1 MKINFKALLPHLVA
15 VVSFVIVS
23 SLYFLPAFQGN
34 ELIQGDIQQYR
45 GMSREIEDFRMM
57 NGEESL
63 WTNGIFGGMPSY
75 AISTLYPNNYLSVVN
90 QILMLGLPKP
100 VGLMFLAMLG
110 FYIFALCLRVN
121 PWLGILGSLAFGLS
135 TIHILYIGAGHVTKV
150 LAITYMAPTLGG
162 MLLAFRGKW
171 LLGSILF
178 ALFFGLNIMAGHPQM
193 TYYLAFLLFAVAA
206 VEGIRLLIKKDFIYL
221 GKVVGGLLL
230 GVFLGI
236 LPNVGYLMVMSEY
249 KPYSTRGNTELTKPA
264 EGQELQQKGLSEKYI
279 LEYNYGPGEIL
290 SIVAPNAKGGAQK
303 LLLENDVAKKFLSKS
318 KEYKEY
324 KSILLNTDPSQGNL
338 FYTYWGEQKMSGGAF
353 YFGVVMFVFFLFG
366 LILLKDPIKWAF
378 LAIFLLAAA
387 LASKDPGGLNAFFI
401 HKFPMYN
408 AFRDSKMIL
417 VLIQI
422 MIPALG
428 ILFLDKLFKKD
439 GLYTFDK
446 RKFLYISGGILLVGL
461 ILYFSPS
468 ISGSFLSQNEITGFQ
483 QYVDQLKQMP
493 NSNQSQIQGGIENIE
508 SIQDALIATR
518 IEIYKSEILRMLGL
532 IFLGCGIVFAY
543 LYAKA
548 SAMTTAILTAIA
560 IASVT
565 GDNISVARRYLNS
578 DKKGSTFKSYQS
590 ADKASTPYPVRPAD
604 SFILGKEK
612 TSIAQFDEKVD
623 TYLNKMGESAVY
635 STIKNSDTKKELAF
649 FGVLNLNA
657 DYRVM
662 SFQNPFNE
670 TYTSYFHKSIGG
682 YQGAKMRRFQ
692 ELIDFYIGKELG
704 EAQNTLIQASVN
716 ASPQVVMQANS
727 IEDPNQRNQFVQGYF
742 NSCDLDTITA
752 NLNTPVLNM
761 LNAKYFM
768 HNPDKKPFVNSSA
781 NGNAWFVSTVNKV
794 NNADQEMASLAKL
807 DTKNALVVDQK
818 AFSKI
823 SGSLKTTYD
832 KDSSANVRL
841 LDYKSNHLK
850 YESNSTVA
858 APVVFSEIY
867 YPEGWNC
874 YIDGKQTEYFRANYI
889 LRSVVVPAG
898 KHAIEWRFEP
908 ETYAKGSTYA
918 LIGSISLLL
927 ALFGILGMNLKN
939 YLNGDKKSDIMKA
952 EKDLI

>member
-1 MKINFKALLPHLVA
+1 MKINFKALLPHIVA

-23 SLYFLPAFQGN
+23 SLYFLPTFQGN

-75 AISTLYPNNYLSVVN
+75 AISTLYPNNYLSVIN

-121 PWLGILGSLAFGLS
+121 PWLGLLGSLAFGLS

-162 MLLAFRGKW
+162 LILAFRGKW

-193 TYYLAFLLFAVAA
+193 TYYLAFLLFAVAV

-221 GKVVGGLLL
+221 GKVVGGLLF

-264 EGQELQQKGLSEKYI
+264 EGQELQQKGLSEEYI

-290 SIVAPNAKGGAQK
+290 SIVAPNAKGGNNAAIGDDKAVMKKVDRNYREQIAQMDK
-303 LLLENDVAKKFLSKS
+303 
-318 KEYKEY
+318 
-324 KSILLNTDPSQGNL
+324 
-338 FYTYWGEQKMSGGAF
+338 YWGGQKMSGGAF
-353 YFGVVMFVFFLFG
+353 YFGIVMFVFFIFG
-366 LILLKDPIKWAF
+366 LIFLKDPIKWAF
-378 LAIFLLAAA
+378 LAIFLLAAT
-387 LASKDPGGLNAFFI
+387 LASKDPGGVNAFFI

-417 VLIQI
+417 VLIQLI
-422 MIPALG
+422 VPALG
-428 ILFLDKLFKKD
+428 ILFLDKLFRKD
-439 GLYTFDK
+439 GLISFDK
-446 RKFLYISGGILLVGL
+446 KKFLIVATGLIVVGL
-461 ILYFSPS
+461 ILYAMPS
-468 ISGSFLSQNEITGFQ
+468 ISGSFMKEEEVLQFE
-483 QYVDQLKQMP
+483 QYASKVKDNPEEMAFLD
-493 NSNQSQIQGGIENIE
+493 GLE
-508 SIQDALIATR
+508 SELIATR
-518 IEIYKSEILRMLGL
+518 TGIYQSEILKMLGL
-532 IFLGCGIVFAY
+532 IIVACAIVLAY
-543 LYAKA
+543 FYSKA
-548 SAMTTAILTAIA
+548 SAMTTSILTAVA
-560 IASVT
+560 IIVVM
-565 GDNISVARRYLNS
+565 GDNLSVARRYLNS
-578 DKKGSTFKSYQS
+578 EKKGSTYKSYQS
-590 ADKASTPYPVRPAD
+590 KDKASTPYPVRQAD
-604 SFILGKEK
+604 LFILDKEK
-612 TSIAQFDEKVD
+612 TSIAKFDEKVD
-623 TYLNKMGESAVY
+623 AYINKMDESAVY
-635 STIKNSDTKKELAF
+635 STIKNSDTKKELAS

-670 TYTSYFHKSIGG
+670 TYTSYFHKSMGG

-704 EAQNTLIQASVN
+704 EAQNTMFQAAVN
-716 ASPQVVMQANS
+716 ASPQVIMQANS

-742 NSCDLDTITA
+742 NSCDLDTIKA

-768 HNPDKKPFVNSSA
+768 HNPDKKPFVNSGA
-781 NGNAWFVSTVNKV
+781 NGNAWFVSSVNKV
-794 NNADQEMASLAKL
+794 NNADQEMAALAKL

-823 SGSLKTTYD
+823 AGGLKVSYD
-832 KDSSANVRL
+832 IDSSANVRL
-841 LDYKSNHLK
+841 LDYKTNLLK
-850 YESNSTVA
+850 YESNSKVT

-874 YIDGKQTEYFRANYI
+874 YIDGKKTDYFRANYV

-918 LIGSISLLL
+918 LIGSLSLLL

-939 YLNGDKKSDIMKA
+939 YLKGDKQA
-952 EKDLI
+952 H

>member
-1 MKINFKALLPHLVA
+1 MKINIKSLLPHIVA
-15 VVSFVIVS
+15 IASFIIVS
-23 SLYFLPAFQGN
+23 SLYFLPVFQGN
-34 ELIQGDIQQYR
+34 ELVQGDIQQYR

-110 FYIFALCLRVN
+110 FYIFALCMRVN
-121 PWLGILGSLAFGLS
+121 PWLGLLGSLAFGLS

-171 LLGSILF
+171 LLGSVVF
-178 ALFFGLNIMAGHPQM
+178 ALFFGLNIMSGHPQM
-193 TYYLAFLLFAVAA
+193 TFYLAFLLFAVAC
-206 VEGIRLLIKKDFIYL
+206 VEGIRLLMKKEFVYL
-221 GKVVGGLLL
+221 GKVVGGLSI
-230 GVFLGI
+230 GVLLGI
-236 LPNVGYLMVMSEY
+236 LPNIGYLMVMSEY

-264 EGQELQQKGLSEKYI
+264 EGKEIQEKGLPEDYI
-279 LEYNYGPGEIL
+279 LEYNYGSGEIL
-290 SIVAPNAKGGAQK
+290 SIVAPNAKGGNNAAIGDSK
-303 LLLENDVAKKFLSKS
+303 DIIKKVDRNYR
-318 KEYKEY
+318 EE
-324 KSILLNTDPSQGNL
+324 ISQMDK
-338 FYTYWGEQKMSGGAF
+338 YWGGQKMSGGAF

-468 ISGSFLSQNEITGFQ
+468 ISGSFMKDEEITQFD
-483 QYVDQLKQMP
+483 QYAKQVKNNP
-493 NSNQSQIQGGIENIE
+493 EEIAFIDGLQSE
-508 SIQDALIATR
+508 LIATR
-518 IEIYKSEILRMLGL
+518 TAIYQKEILRMLGL
-532 IFLGCGIVFAY
+532 IVLGCGILLAY
-543 LYAKA
+543 LFAKA

-604 SFILGKEK
+604 NFILDLEK
-612 TSIAQFDEKVD
+612 SGIPKFDEQVSA
-623 TYLNKMGESAVY
+623 YLKKMEDSPVY
-635 STIKNSDTKKELAF
+635 SKVKNKDSQKELAA

-704 EAQNTLIQASVN
+704 EAQNALFQAAVN
-716 ASPQVVMQANS
+716 GSMQVVMQANE
-727 IEDPNQRNQFVQGYF
+727 IKDPNQRNQFVQGYF
-742 NSCDLDTITA
+742 NSCDLDTLKVT
-752 NLNTPVLNM
+752 LNTPVLNM
-761 LNAKYFM
+761 LNAKYMM
-768 HNPDKKPFVNSSA
+768 HNPDKKPFVNTNA
-781 NGNAWFVSTVNKV
+781 NGNAWFVSSVKKV
-794 NNADQEMASLAKL
+794 NNADEEMAALAKL
-807 DTKNALVVDQK
+807 DTKNGLVVDQK
-818 AFSKI
+818 AFSAMA
-823 SGSLKTTYD
+823 GSLKLSYA
-832 KDSSANVRL
+832 KDSAATVRL
-841 LDYKSNHLK
+841 TAYKSNNLK
-850 YESNSTVA
+850 YESNNSAA

-874 YIDGKQTEYFRANYI
+874 YIDGKKTDYFRANYI
-889 LRSVVVPAG
+889 LRAVMVPAG

-918 LIGSISLLL
+918 LIGSLALLL
-927 ALFGILGMNLKN
+927 AFFGIVGMSLKEK
-939 YLNGDKKSDIMKA
+939 LKS
-952 EKDLI
+952 E

>member
-1 MKINFKALLPHLVA
+1 MKINFKALLPHIVA
-15 VVSFVIVS
+15 IVSFVIVS

-45 GMSREIEDFRMM
+45 GMSREIEDFRMI

-90 QILMLGLPKP
+90 QFLMLGLPKP

-121 PWLGILGSLAFGLS
+121 PWLGLLGSLAFGLS

-162 MLLAFRGKW
+162 MILAFRGKW
-171 LLGSILF
+171 LFGSVLF

-193 TYYLAFLLFAVAA
+193 TYYLAFLLFAVAC
-206 VEGIRLLIKKDFIYL
+206 VEGVRLLLRKEFIYL

-236 LPNVGYLMVMSEY
+236 LPNIGYLMVMSEY

-264 EGQELQQKGLSEKYI
+264 EGKELQQQGLPEDYI
-279 LEYNYGPGEIL
+279 LEYNYGSGEIL
-290 SIVAPNAKGGAQK
+290 SIVAPNAKGGNNAALGDDKAVMKKVDRNYREQIAQMDK
-303 LLLENDVAKKFLSKS
+303 
-318 KEYKEY
+318 
-324 KSILLNTDPSQGNL
+324 
-338 FYTYWGEQKMSGGAF
+338 YWGGQKMSGGAF
-353 YFGVVMFVFFLFG
+353 YFGIVMFVFFIFG
-366 LILLKDPIKWAF
+366 LIFLKDPIKWAF

-387 LASKDPGGLNAFFI
+387 LASKDPSGLNAFFI

-417 VLIQI
+417 VLMQVI
-422 MIPALG
+422 IPALG
-428 ILFLDKLFKKD
+428 ILFLDKLFKRE

-446 RKFLYISGGILLVGL
+446 KKFLIVASGLILVGL
-461 ILYFSPS
+461 ILYAMPS
-468 ISGSFLSQNEITGFQ
+468 ISGSFMKDEEVLQFE
-483 QYVDQLKQMP
+483 QYASKVKNNPEEMAFLDGL
-493 NSNQSQIQGGIENIE
+493 QSE
-508 SIQDALIATR
+508 LIATR
-518 IEIYKSEILRMLGL
+518 TGIYQTEILKMLGL
-532 IFLGCGIVFAY
+532 IFVACAIVLAY
-543 LYAKA
+543 LYLKA
-548 SAMTTAILTAIA
+548 SALTTTVLTALAILI
-560 IASVT
+560 VT
-565 GDNISVARRYLNS
+565 GDNLSVARRYLNS
-578 DKKGSTFKSYQS
+578 DKKGSTYKSYQS
-590 ADKASTPYPVRPAD
+590 KDKASTPYPVRPAD
-604 SFILGKEK
+604 IFILDLEK
-612 TSIAQFDEKVD
+612 SNVAKFDEKVD
-623 TYLNKMGESAVY
+623 TYLKKMDESVVY
-635 STIKNSDTKKELAF
+635 ATIKNKDTKSELAA

-692 ELIDFYIGKELG
+692 ELIDFYIAKELG
-704 EAQNTLIQASVN
+704 DAQNSLFQAAVN
-716 ASPQVVMQANS
+716 GSPEIVMQANS
-727 IEDPNQRNQFVQGYF
+727 IQDPNQRNQFVQGYF
-742 NSCDLDTITA
+742 NNCDLDAIKT

-761 LNAKYFM
+761 LNAKYLM
-768 HNPDKKPFVNSSA
+768 HNPDKKPFVNASA
-781 NGNAWFVSTVNKV
+781 NGNAWFVTYVNKV
-794 NNADQEMASLAKL
+794 NNADQEMAALAKL

-823 SGSLKTTYD
+823 AGSIKSTYD
-832 KDSSANVRL
+832 KDSTATVRL
-841 LDYKSNHLK
+841 LDYKTNLLK
-850 YESNSTVA
+850 YESNSKVA

-874 YIDGKQTEYFRANYI
+874 YIDGKKSDYFRANYI
-889 LRSVVVPAG
+889 LRSVLVPAG

-908 ETYAKGSTYA
+908 ETYTKGSTYA

-927 ALFGILGMNLKN
+927 ALFGILGVHLKN
-939 YLNGDKKSDIMKA
+939 YLNGDNKNEIVKS
-952 EKDLI
+952 

>member
-1 MKINFKALLPHLVA
+1 MKINIKSLLPHIVA
-15 VVSFVIVS
+15 IASFIIVS
-23 SLYFLPAFQGN
+23 SLYFLPVFQGN
-34 ELIQGDIQQYR
+34 ELVQGDIQQYR

-75 AISTLYPNNYLSVVN
+75 AISTLYPNNYLSTVN

-121 PWLGILGSLAFGLS
+121 PWLGLLGSLAFGLS

-162 MLLAFRGKW
+162 MVLAFRGKW
-171 LLGSILF
+171 LLGSVVF
-178 ALFFGLNIMAGHPQM
+178 ALFFGLNIMSGHPQM
-193 TYYLAFLLFAVAA
+193 TYYLAFLLFAVAC
-206 VEGIRLLIKKDFIYL
+206 VEGIRLLMKKEFVYL
-221 GKVVGGLLL
+221 GKVVGGLSI
-230 GVFLGI
+230 GVLLGI
-236 LPNVGYLMVMSEY
+236 LPNIGYLMVMSEY

-264 EGQELQQKGLSEKYI
+264 EGKEIQEKGLPEDYI

-303 LLLENDVAKKFLSKS
+303 LLVENDVAKKFLSKS

-324 KSILLNTDPSQGNL
+324 KNILLNTDPSQGNL
-338 FYTYWGEQKMSGGAF
+338 FFTYWGEQKMSGGAF

-446 RKFLYISGGILLVGL
+446 RKFLYISGGIVLVGL

-483 QYVDQLKQMP
+483 QYVDQLKQMS

-532 IFLGCGIVFAY
+532 IVLGCGIVLAY

-548 SAMTTAILTAIA
+548 SATTTAILIALAIV
-560 IASVT
+560 SVA
-565 GDNISVARRYLNS
+565 GDNVSVARRYLNS
-578 DKKGSTFKSYQS
+578 DKKGSTFRSYQS
-590 ADKASTPYPVRPAD
+590 ADKASTPYPVRSAD
-604 SFILGKEK
+604 NFILDHEK
-612 TSIAQFDEKVD
+612 SGIPKFDEQVSA
-623 TYLNKMGESAVY
+623 YLKKMEDSPVY
-635 STIKNSDTKKELAF
+635 SKIKNKDSQKELAA
-649 FGVLNLNA
+649 FGVLNLKAN
-657 DYRVM
+657 YRVM

-692 ELIDFYIGKELG
+692 ELIDFYIGKELSV
-704 EAQNTLIQASVN
+704 AQNELVQASVN
-716 ASPQVVMQANS
+716 SNPPIAMQLSALKN
-727 IEDPNQRNQFVQGYF
+727 DPNEQMKMASDYF
-742 NSCDLDTITA
+742 YSTDLDA
-752 NLNTPVLNM
+752 LKVPLNTPVLNM
-761 LNAKYFM
+761 LNAKYLM
-768 HNPDKKPFVNSSA
+768 HNPDKKPFVNTNA
-781 NGNAWFVSTVNKV
+781 NGNAWFVSSVKKV
-794 NNADQEMASLAKL
+794 NNADEEMATLAKL
-807 DTKNALVVDQK
+807 DTKNELVVDQK
-818 AFSKI
+818 AFSQI
-823 SGSLKTTYD
+823 AGALKLSFA
-832 KDSSANVRL
+832 KDSAATIRL
-841 LDYKSNHLK
+841 TDYKTNCLK
-850 YESNSTVA
+850 YESNNSIA

-874 YIDGKQTEYFRANYI
+874 YIDGKKTEYFRANYV
-889 LRSVVVPAG
+889 LRAVMVPSG

-918 LIGSISLLL
+918 LIGSLALLL
-927 ALFGILGMNLKN
+927 AFFGIVGMSLKEK
-939 YLNGDKKSDIMKA
+939 LKS
-952 EKDLI
+952 E